1 MASFIGPYAK
11 NYHGGF
17 PYFPSILNG
26 CTSADK
32 EEYSS
37 GKKKGFKVSKLTMKT
52 LPTNRYDIILELLEV
67 HLPSIHLQIILHGRD
82 YEITYPCY

>member
-1 MASFIGPYAK
+1 MVVFLTFLLSLMDAPLQTKKS
-11 NYHGGF
+11 
-17 PYFPSILNG
+17 
-26 CTSADK
+26 TQV
-32 EEYSS
+32 